1 VSNVVDLPE
10 SCWLLLAE
18 EKRVAHVRPLSEV
31 RDEIERTLRMN
42 EARRLDRKW
51 IKRLREKAFVL
62 FF

>member
-1 VSNVVDLPE
+1 
-10 SCWLLLAE
+10 
-18 EKRVAHVRPLSEV
+18 LSEV